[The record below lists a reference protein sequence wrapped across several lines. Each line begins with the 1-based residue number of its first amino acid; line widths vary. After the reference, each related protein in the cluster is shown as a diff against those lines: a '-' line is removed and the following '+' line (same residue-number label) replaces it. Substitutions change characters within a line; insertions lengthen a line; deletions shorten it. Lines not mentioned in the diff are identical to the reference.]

1 MTSET
6 YPAGEGSIAAEL
18 QQQQQQQAGVK
29 QEMPHS
35 EAAVAAAAAAA
46 AEGPASGTTESEE
59 PAPSADSKRQRRIQ
73 KEMAALGFE
82 GSIALDS
89 GRPSRRAASAAQAAI
104 AAAQAYEVQRGMDPG
119 MSPPRPAEQS
129 AAMQF
134 MQATAG
140 HAQAPQQAQQAAAAQ
155 QADGAADPSDAAGA
169 ENGPL
174 GHKRK
179 RADKAGPAT
188 ASPTEEG
195 STGGAPASPAA
206 SGGATGAST
215 PAVPPEP
222 AKPVD
227 LEPLI
232 ELARQCGSQD
242 ELRQRLQERYPATRG
257 RSAINSAFRD
267 IFATLC
273 PGQVFNSRSGVL
285 PHMSH
290 RLFQLAGKPV
300 GKAPTPYKPRG
311 PKSPSGMD
319 GDFVDACGAAAPE
332 AAAAAVP
339 AMAVGPAAAV
349 AAAEGGGAPGG
360 PAAAQAAEFGSTPA
374 AAPGGGQAVGP
385 AAAAAA
391 RAAATAEGTTA
402 PAGSLGPAEAL
413 SLVQAEFGMDL
424 VRIATLVRR
433 TLGMQRGSVAHLR
446 MVLKTNHLAGMD
458 IRFQAK
464 SGRLL
469 NRGKLNERGAISC
482 FCRQCN
488 GKDVSAS
495 EFEEHSGS
503 KDRRPADG
511 IFMEA
516 NNRSL
521 KELLN
526 LINSPEMATAASVVD
541 VHMDA
546 CYKCKEGG
554 ELLCCDGCNC
564 AFHPAC
570 VDLAAPPTGDWFC
583 PLCVAQG
590 ITTKP
595 QPLPLQPKQVTA
607 LKPLKA
613 SKSRPGSSSKLSK
626 AARESGG
633 GGAASQGGT
642 PAAAP
647 KAAAG
652 GGGGGTGRVHMAAP
666 TAPRA
671 PRLGRSGGG
680 ARSNKNKRLFEGEE
694 GALVNGQKLFY
705 RTTQGETLLEGVAVV
720 ERGGPSGILCGCCN
734 TLISASGFE
743 AHAGRGQRRAPYDN
757 IFTEDGMTLKA
768 MAALL
773 PDLEEEAPARGEYG
787 LEDVADD
794 AREVISELDTLAG
807 GCVLCHETDFQR
819 GGFGPRT
826 IMLCDQCE
834 REFHVGCLK
843 KCGKCDLDAV
853 PEGEWHCSEE
863 CERIRAHINA
873 AIQGQQMDIPGYP
886 SHTWQ
891 VFRGKDGRSATAWA
905 LRSAQEILQES
916 FDPIMD
922 LGSNT
927 DLLPV
932 MLYARRAGEW
942 DYSNCLTLLLRH
954 KGKPVVAAICRVF
967 GPQMAELPLI
977 ATKNTARRQGHARIL
992 VGCFEQ
998 LLKDSGVHTLVLPAA
1013 HETVETW
1020 KNGFNFV
1027 DMPEDDVR
1035 LAKQQLRILIFP
1047 GTEVLYKHF
1056 EGVKPPEGHHVLVPP
1071 PDRISPEEAADAME
1085 VAAITA
1091 NMVAC
1096 VAAACGEP
1104 VLPETLGMTPA
1115 EVAQHATGQQAAP
1128 AAGPAAAQQRQ
1139 HQRAWGLGSSA
1150 AAMQQPG
1157 GGEAGWFAA
1166 PWWERGPGSTVQ
1178 CRDATPA
1185 HCTEERFASTQCS
1198 TEVDPDTGE
1207 PVRHCVKLY
1216 RRYLKCA
1223 GRPEKVDEEKQEIT
1237 ARGEGAQ
1244 QLEPHLMELPAGPG
1258 SSAAAAAVPGGVSSG
1273 AARVQDV
1280 GHAFEEFLRFA
1291 EELQEEMV
1299 PGVLHLDEVPPA
1311 AARPY
1316 SEGAAEQQQAGGAPP
1331 GGAAAEQQHFSWLG
1345 GLLFGKRRG
1354 GEQHGRRPCVDASTW
1369 REFEKDFTEV

>member
-1 MTSET
+1 MV
-6 YPAGEGSIAAEL
+6 EL
-18 QQQQQQQAGVK
+18 QQQQLQQAGVK

-35 EAAVAAAAAAA
+35 DVAAAAMAAA
-46 AEGPASGTTESEE
+46 GSAEGPGASGTTDSGEA
-59 PAPSADSKRQRRIQ
+59 APSASSKRQRRVQ
-73 KEMAALGFE
+73 KEMAALGFD
-82 GSIALDS
+82 GTIALDS
-89 GRPSRRAASAAQAAI
+89 GRPSRRAASAAQAAL
-104 AAAQAYEVQRGMDPG
+104 AAAHAYEAQRGMDSG
-119 MSPPRPAEQS
+119 MSPPRPAEQA
-129 AAMQF
+129 AAMRL
-134 MQATAG
+134 MEGTAN
-140 HAQAPQQAQQAAAAQ
+140 HALGPHQAQQAVAGQEGAAAPAAQ
-155 QADGAADPSDAAGA
+155 QADGGGYPPDAAGE
-169 ENGPL
+169 ENGGL
-174 GHKRK
+174 LAKKRK
-179 RADKAGPAT
+179 RPDKPGPAT
-188 ASPTEEG
+188 ASLTEEG
-195 STGGAPASPAA
+195 SADGAPASPAA
-206 SGGATGAST
+206 SGGAGAST

-222 AKPVD
+222 TKPVD

-232 ELARQCGSQD
+232 ELARQCGSQE

-257 RSAINSAFRD
+257 RSASNSAFRD

-311 PKSPSGMD
+311 PKSPSGIE
-319 GDFVDACGAAAPE
+319 GGEFVDARGAAAPE
-332 AAAAAVP
+332 PPAAVP
-339 AMAVGPAAAV
+339 AAVAPAATAPPAAAD
-349 AAAEGGGAPGG
+349 GGGAPVGPVVAG
-360 PAAAQAAEFGSTPA
+360 LAAELGVAPAAGGSQAA
-374 AAPGGGQAVGP
+374 GP

-391 RAAATAEGTTA
+391 RAAATAEGGTA
-402 PAGSLGPAEAL
+402 AGGPLDPAGAL
-413 SLVQAEFGMDL
+413 ALVQAEFGMDL

-469 NRGKLNERGAISC
+469 NRGKLNERGAITC

-554 ELLCCDGCNC
+554 DLLCCDGCNC

-570 VDLAAPPTGDWFC
+570 CGLDAPPSGDWFC

-633 GGAASQGGT
+633 GPSASQGGT
-642 PAAAP
+642 PAVAP
-647 KAAAG
+647 KA

-671 PRLGRSGGG
+671 PRLGRTGGG
-680 ARSNKNKRLFEGEE
+680 PRSNKNKRLFEGEE

-705 RTTQGETLLEGVAVV
+705 RTTQGETLLEGMAVV

-891 VFRGKDGRSATAWA
+891 VFRGKDGRSGTGWS
-905 LRSAQEILQES
+905 LRAAQEILQES

-998 LLKDSGVHTLVLPAA
+998 LLKDAGVHTLVLPAA

-1020 KNGFNFV
+1020 KSGFNFV

-1115 EVAQHATGQQAAP
+1115 EVAQHATVQQAAP
-1128 AAGPAAAQQRQ
+1128 APGPAAAQQQ
-1139 HQRAWGLGSSA
+1139 QA
-1150 AAMQQPG
+1150 AAGPPRG
-1157 GGEAGWFAA
+1157 GYE
-1166 PWWERGPGSTVQ
+1166 
-1178 CRDATPA
+1178 
-1185 HCTEERFASTQCS
+1185 
-1198 TEVDPDTGE
+1198 
-1207 PVRHCVKLY
+1207 
-1216 RRYLKCA
+1216 
-1223 GRPEKVDEEKQEIT
+1223 GRV
-1237 ARGEGAQ
+1237 
-1244 QLEPHLMELPAGPG
+1244 
-1258 SSAAAAAVPGGVSSG
+1258 AAVVP
-1273 AARVQDV
+1273 AAD
-1280 GHAFEEFLRFA
+1280 L
-1291 EELQEEMV
+1291 
-1299 PGVLHLDEVPPA
+1299 PA
-1311 AARPY
+1311 AA
-1316 SEGAAEQQQAGGAPP
+1316 GAAPMDVDGRQR
-1331 GGAAAEQQHFSWLG
+1331 AAAYLSEDEAISSF
-1345 GLLFGKRRG
+1345 
-1354 GEQHGRRPCVDASTW
+1354 CCY
-1369 REFEKDFTEV
+1369 